1 MAKDTYKEFISR
13 SKYVIKEGIFYIGDN
28 REYEVVIKFVKAE
41 EILEDNTQ
49 KLVKIFFNDLRS
61 ADIDLILKD
70 KERIVVT
77 LLNRKILI
85 KKSPYCL
92 KRLALEKNSS
102 EEKPLSNQKKK
113 NSKKG
118 ESK

>member
-41 EILEDNTQ
+41 EVLEDNTQ

-61 ADIDLILKD
+61 ADIDTILKD
-70 KERIVVT
+70 KDRLVVT

-92 KRLALEKNSS
+92 KRLALEKNPSEDSS
-102 EEKPLSNQKKK
+102 KKK
-113 NSKKG
+113 DSKKG
-118 ESK
+118 KASD